1 MNLFSGIAASRG
13 IAFGPVFHFRQ
24 SEIIITRSSVADTQ
38 AEWERF
44 LKALEIA
51 RAQLQVIYETAR
63 EELGEEQAAIFEAHL
78 MVLDDPD
85 LIDAVHRMVFEQC
98 INCES
103 ALTEASESFAK
114 LLEALDDEY
123 FRARAVDV
131 RDVAGRLVRIL
142 SGKSESPT
150 KNLKQPSIIVAY
162 DLMPSDTAQMD
173 KSLVLGFCTSVGGAT
188 SHSAILA
195 RSLAL
200 PAVVGAGNCLLD
212 IPEGKPAI
220 LDGNLGTLI
229 IDPDET
235 SIANCL
241 KQQFEQRNSRAVAMV
256 NAHQPAT
263 TLDRFTVEVLANIGN
278 IEDARGA
285 VEAGAEGVGL
295 FRTEF
300 LYLEH
305 SDLPDEETQYQA
317 YKEILEVFGIMPVIL
332 RTLDI
337 GGDKELPYLK
347 LPTEMNPFLG
357 LRAIRLCFVHPE
369 LFKPQLRAALRAGV
383 GHNLK
388 IMFPMI
394 ATVGEVRQAR
404 KVFEECRQ
412 ELQSEGKPTAENIEI
427 GIMVE
432 IPAAAIQADL
442 LAQEV
447 DFFSI
452 GTNDLSQYTMA
463 ADRTN
468 STVASLTS
476 CFQPP
481 VLRLVQQV
489 IEAGHRFGKRVGM
502 CGEMAGEPL
511 AVPLLVGFGLDDFS
525 MNPSAIPEA
534 KQIIRSIRR
543 DEAEA
548 LALLA
553 LNETDPIEIQAM
565 VSKFLSKT

>member
-1 MNLFSGIAASRG
+1 MNYFSGIAASRG
-13 IAFGPVFHFRQ
+13 IAFGPIFHFRQ
-24 SEIIITRSSVADTQ
+24 SEVIITRNTVSDTQ

-44 LKALEIA
+44 LEALGIA
-51 RAQLQVIYETAR
+51 KVQLQAIYETAR
-63 EELGEEQAAIFEAHL
+63 EELGEEQAAIFEAHQ

-85 LIDAVHRMVFEQC
+85 LLDAVHRMVFEQC

-103 ALTEASESFAK
+103 ALSEASESFAK

-142 SGKSESPT
+142 MGKSESPT

-162 DLMPSDTAQMD
+162 DLMPSDTAQLD

-200 PAVVGAGNCLLD
+200 PAVVGAGNCLMD
-212 IPEGKPAI
+212 ILEGKPAI

-235 SIANCL
+235 TIDNCL
-241 KQQFEQRNSRAVAMV
+241 QQQSEQRNSKAVAMV
-256 NAHQPAT
+256 HAHQPAT
-263 TLDRFTVEVLANIGN
+263 TIDGFTVEVIANIGN
-278 IEDARGA
+278 LEDARGA

-305 SDLPDEETQYQA
+305 SELPDEETQYQA
-317 YKEILEVFGIMPVIL
+317 YKAILEVFGTLPVIL

-357 LRAIRLCFVHPE
+357 LRAIRLCFAHPE

-404 KVFEECRQ
+404 RVFEECRQ
-412 ELQSEGKPTAENIEI
+412 ELKSEGIPTADNIEI

-432 IPAAAIQADL
+432 IPAAAVQADL

-468 STVASLTS
+468 STVANLTS

-489 IEAGHRFGKRVGM
+489 IEAGHRSGKRVGM

-511 AVPLLVGFGLDDFS
+511 AVPLLIGFGLDDFS

-543 DEAEA
+543 DEAEL
-548 LALLA
+548 LARQA
-553 LNETDPIEIQAM
+553 LNETDPKDIQAM
-565 VSKFLSKT
+565 VSRFLSKL